1 MGTSHHLLH
10 PRNWPKPSN
19 LLKCGKAQGLD
30 NIPPKFLK
38 HLGHNCLSWLREFY
52 SSSLNRVTI
61 PTIWRKAT
69 VITVAKPNKPMD
81 DPRSCRP
88 ISLLCVPH
96 KLLERLILFRFE
108 PVVGHQLPT
117 QHDGFRSGRCTVQQ
131 VVKLTSDIE
140 ESYEGR
146 QKAGL
151 VLVDVT
157 ASYDNLWHQCLT
169 LKLLQ
174 IIPDRH
180 LVHLIV
186 DFISNRSFILK
197 TSDGQCIRLRRLKN
211 GIPQGQRL
219 HLCCLTSISVT
230 SPRPCPPNIAML
242 MTRPSCFLT
251 SVGMMCRKSFLWI
264 RKESLITFL
273 RGGSG
278 WARQIY
284 MHCVPSE

>member
-1 MGTSHHLLH
+1 MREVQEPG
-10 PRNWPKPSN
+10 
-19 LLKCGKAQGLD
+19 
-30 NIPPKFLK
+30 NIPPEFLK
-38 HLGHNCLSWLREFY
+38 HLGCNCLSWLREYY
-52 SSSLNRVTI
+52 SSCLNRVAI
-61 PTIWRKAT
+61 PKIWRKAT
-69 VITVAKPNKPMD
+69 VITVPNPNTPVD
-81 DPRSCRP
+81 DPRSYWP
-88 ISLLCVPH
+88 ISLLCVPY
-96 KLLERLILFRFE
+96 KLLKRPFCFDLSLLSTSSC
-108 PVVGHQLPT
+108 QSNKK
-117 QHDGFRSGRCTVQQ
+117 GFRSGHSTLQQ

-186 DFISNRSFILK
+186 DIIANRSFILK

-278 WARQIY
+278 
-284 MHCVPSE
+284 

>member
-140 ESYEGR
+140 ESYMR
-146 QKAGL
+146 DDISRVWFSWIL
-151 VLVDVT
+151 VRP
-157 ASYDNLWHQCLT
+157 LT
-169 LKLLQ
+169 LSGIRAWHWSYSRPSLIDTWSASSSTLFQTAASSLKLAMDNAAASADWRTEC
-174 IIPDRH
+174 P
-180 LVHLIV
+180 
-186 DFISNRSFILK
+186 K
-197 TSDGQCIRLRRLKN
+197 
-211 GIPQGQRL
+211 GQRS
-219 HLCCLTSISVT
+219 HLCFLTSISTT
-230 SPRPCPPNIAML
+230 SPTPCLWVSEPF
-242 MTRPSCFLT
+242 SEWEGT
-251 SVGMMCRKSFLWI
+251 S
-264 RKESLITFL
+264 
-273 RGGSG
+273 
-278 WARQIY
+278 ARQKTTEKF
-284 MHCVPSE
+284 CDLNWQL